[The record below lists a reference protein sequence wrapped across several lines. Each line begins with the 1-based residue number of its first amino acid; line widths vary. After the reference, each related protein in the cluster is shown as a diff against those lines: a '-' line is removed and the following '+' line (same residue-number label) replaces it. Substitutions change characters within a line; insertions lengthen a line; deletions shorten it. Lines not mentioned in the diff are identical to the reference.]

1 MSLTKKYSF
10 HDTFVKTCEFK
21 NGQGD
26 CKKTRESKKCID
38 NNCEIVRIPMKKKE
52 ILNSYYQNYS
62 KDKDNENHNYIQ
74 QGSGSDN
81 GNHPYIQQGSCSDI
95 DTFKCPTCG
104 LIVPTKDILKHI
116 KLHTNIDSSKLFQQ
130 TFVNVKPINKSFN
143 ELSPQYG
150 GCDTC
155 IPMVGGKGIM
165 TGAGIHEN
173 KYICPICHEH
183 HIISDMKDHYFKI
196 HQ

>member
-1 MSLTKKYSF
+1 MKNYSF

-38 NNCEIVRIPMKKKE
+38 DHCEIVKIPMKKKE
-52 ILNSYYQNYS
+52 ILNSYYQT
-62 KDKDNENHNYIQ
+62 Q
-74 QGSGSDN
+74 QGGSPQN
-81 GNHPYIQQGSCSDI
+81 
-95 DTFKCPTCG
+95 TFKCPYCD
-104 LIVPTKDILKHI
+104 LVLPVKDLTTHI
-116 KLHTNIDSSKLFQQ
+116 KSHTNVDSSKLFQQ
-130 TFVNVKPINKSFN
+130 KFNNVKPINKSFD
-143 ELSPQYG
+143 ELFPQFG

-155 IPMVGGKGIM
+155 MVGGSRGSRMIGSRMIGGGLHK
-165 TGAGIHEN
+165 N

-183 HIISDMKDHYFKI
+183 HYISHMKHHYLKF

>member
-38 NNCEIVRIPMKKKE
+38 DHCEIVHIPMKKKE
-52 ILNSYYQNYS
+52 ILNSYYQNYNKQEGAGNNERVS
-62 KDKDNENHNYIQ
+62 GQDSFRCPYCNLVLPIKDLTQ
-74 QGSGSDN
+74 
-81 GNHPYIQQGSCSDI
+81 
-95 DTFKCPTCG
+95 
-104 LIVPTKDILKHI
+104 HI
-116 KLHTNIDSSKLFQQ
+116 KLHTNIDSSKLFKQ
-130 TFVNVKPINKSFN
+130 TFGNIKPTTGSFD
-143 ELSPQYG
+143 ELFPQFG

-155 IPMVGGKGIM
+155 MVGGKGKVM
-165 TGAGIHEN
+165 KGAGVGSMKGAGIHEN
-173 KYICPICHEH
+173 KYICPLCREPI
-183 HIISDMKDHYFKI
+183 IISNMKDHYLNF